1 MHEIFS
7 NLNTWFQSMGVW
19 GLAINSCIES
29 FFLLP
34 PPDFLLIAM
43 DLARP
48 EKAIFYATICTIA
61 SAVGGAIGYA
71 IGYWGGR
78 PAFKFLFKKH
88 MDKLDAVEKMYKEY
102 GSFAVFFSAFTPVPY
117 KIFTIG
123 SGILRMNFLKFF
135 SVSILGRGARFFL
148 VSIVLMLF
156 GETVKKYLELVILV
170 VTIIIIVFCVVVYK
184 KSKKKLRSVEK
195 DNANN

>member
-1 MHEIFS
+1 
-7 NLNTWFQSMGVW
+7 
-19 GLAINSCIES
+19 
-29 FFLLP
+29 
-34 PPDFLLIAM
+34 
-43 DLARP
+43 
-48 EKAIFYATICTIA
+48 
-61 SAVGGAIGYA
+61 
-71 IGYWGGR
+71 
-78 PAFKFLFKKH
+78 
-88 MDKLDAVEKMYKEY
+88 
-102 GSFAVFFSAFTPVPY
+102 
-117 KIFTIG
+117 
-123 SGILRMNFLKFF
+123 MNFLKFF